1 MLRAVAEAARVLG
14 GEEWREVA
22 IRNASFLWRHMTHD
36 GRVTRVYRPGV
47 VSYSGFLEDHAAL
60 GLAFLGVYALTFEPT
75 WLDRA
80 VALAESCVRHF
91 FDRER
96 GVFFDTAEDHET
108 LITRPRD
115 FTDNATPA
123 GQSLAAELVLQVAEY
138 TGNEELREL
147 ATQVMG
153 ELADAL
159 PRHPSAFGHA
169 LGVCDA
175 IVNGSVQVVIG
186 GDLGDA
192 RTLALAREVAA
203 AYVPS
208 LVLAGGTGSALEK
221 LAIGSGKGSVG
232 DTPTAYVCRRYRCDA
247 PTHHIEELRKQLE
260 EAVTPSR

>member
-1 MLRAVAEAARVLG
+1 V
-14 GEEWREVA
+14 
-22 IRNASFLWRHMTHD
+22 
-36 GRVTRVYRPGV
+36 
-47 VSYSGFLEDHAAL
+47 
-60 GLAFLGVYALTFEPT
+60 GVYALTFEAV

-80 VALAESCVRHF
+80 VSLAESCVRHF

-96 GVFFDTAEDHET
+96 GVFFDTAEDHEA

-147 ATQVMG
+147 ATRVME
-153 ELADAL
+153 ELAETL

-175 IVNGSVQVVIG
+175 LVNGTVQVVLA
-186 GDLGDA
+186 GDPVDSQ
-192 RTLALAREVAA
+192 TVALARSVAD
-203 AYVPS
+203 AYIPA
-208 LVLAGGTGSALEK
+208 LVLAGGTAAALEN
-221 LAIGSGKGSVG
+221 LAIGTGKGSVG
-232 DTPTAYVCRRYRCDA
+232 DPPTAYVCRRYRCDA
-247 PTHHIEELRKQLE
+247 PTHHIDELKKQLE